1 LITVTNTSLLFSFF
15 YLYSFLADMFANSQ
29 FRNTES
35 GRVPITPP
43 PAYVTLTPPPTYN
56 VAISFPPIYKGVK
69 LEPVPEEK

>member
-1 LITVTNTSLLFSFF
+1 
-15 YLYSFLADMFANSQ
+15 MFANSQ

-56 VAISFPPIYKGVK
+56 VAISFPPIYKGMK
-69 LEPVPEEK
+69 LEPVPEER